1 MKKRL
6 LAAVLTICMMT
17 ASVGMDVSANHGV
30 QDSGEAHEQQ
40 EQPEPDEQNQQQYVT
55 LGEEENAQSEEAA
68 SPQAEEDEIVPQPAE
83 AEAMPQAPQEGVQQP
98 SESVSQ
104 PKESESTQQPSE
116 GVQPEEAG
124 SAQQPSEGVQ
134 SAEEAENVQQPSEDA
149 QPEEAGSV
157 QQPSEGVQQPKD
169 VEAAPQPAEPEVAA
183 PADKSRIAPRAA
195 EPRTI
200 PQAEAPQP
208 EAGTTNF
215 IFVEKENVSLSQ
227 QQNILISVGSDGGNV
242 TEAQLV
248 YHKQG
253 SAQELTA
260 SQTRIAEDTVLFS
273 LPYTSA
279 SQEGAYRLDRMCYTT
294 EQGRRFEADLTKE
307 RTVTYGVETQVQAKP
322 DARLVDEDINMNVV
336 TFDENGKQETE
347 VSIEDALNYAG
358 AGEASGVGAMGSAG
372 TFDAAR
378 SMGAAKNMVFVLD
391 PGHGGSDP
399 GATRTHNGVTY
410 YERDIVLKIT
420 NYCKAELEKYAG
432 VKVYMTRTDNTSP
445 LMDRWQR
452 TQFALQKGANVIIS
466 FHINSTGDQET
477 TASGSLVYVPN
488 ADTPS
493 AAVSQEL
500 ARKILEKLQTLG
512 LQNRGLLI
520 NESLGMIKYPKDS
533 GVPGILIEHAFVNNA
548 GDVANYLSSDAKLK
562 KLGVADATGIAAYYK
577 LKKKNTK
584 YEDYEAGSGTL
595 KVKANKEQTKYTMS
609 LSGVEKA
616 YSVRFAV
623 WSDASNQ
630 ADLKWYDATLNSSGV
645 WTTSFKV
652 SSFKKKGNYNIHAY
666 ILDAY
671 GDSVFAQSTA
681 VSVKGT
687 SVKKVT
693 IDKVNPAKGT
703 FRIRATGVS
712 SGSPISKVTVKVWSQ
727 KNKKD
732 AYTYTAKKQKDGS
745 YLITANIKR
754 HKYNYGTYQV
764 YVYATDKNG
773 ITKTVKKSVKL
784 KKNWDLTAKANKS
797 QTKYTITANALPG
810 YKSVKMAVWSDKNG
824 QDDLKWY
831 EAKKN
836 DDGKW
841 SVSVKISKHKSAGTY
856 HIHMY
861 GKDPNKKQKIL
872 GTSTFRVTAPA
883 IKELTV
889 KKVNPDAGTF
899 YFYIKGVSAKA
910 GVDTVTVKVY
920 PKNNSKLAYTYT
932 AKETDEGIYRIK
944 VNIKKHN
951 NYEGTYRLKTYVKDQ
966 RGIVKTKTY
975 TYTFPSEEDPSDE

>member
-6 LAAVLTICMMT
+6 LAAVLTICMVA
-17 ASVGMDVSANHGV
+17 ASVGMEASASSSV
-30 QDSGEAHEQQ
+30 QENGEGYNQQ
-40 EQPEPDEQNQQQYVT
+40 EQ
-55 LGEEENAQSEEAA
+55 LALEEENILEVDEAEIPEAEEAEVA
-68 SPQAEEDEIVPQPAE
+68 PQADEGENTSQAEEAEVLPQADESENTPQAEEVPTA
-83 AEAMPQAPQEGVQQP
+83 PQADESDNASQTEEPRTTP
-98 SESVSQ
+98 SADES
-104 PKESESTQQPSE
+104 K
-116 GVQPEEAG
+116 
-124 SAQQPSEGVQ
+124 
-134 SAEEAENVQQPSEDA
+134 
-149 QPEEAGSV
+149 
-157 QQPSEGVQQPKD
+157 
-169 VEAAPQPAEPEVAA
+169 
-183 PADKSRIAPRAA
+183 IAPRTV
-195 EPRTI
+195 EPQNA
-200 PQAEAPQP
+200 PQAEAPKT
-208 EAGTTNF
+208 ETGTANF

-227 QQNILISVGSDGGNV
+227 QQNILISVTTAGGNV
-242 TEAQLV
+242 TKAQLI

-253 SAQELTA
+253 STQELTA

-279 SQEGAYRLDRMCYTT
+279 SQAGVYRLDRMCYTT
-294 EQGRRFEADLTKE
+294 EQGRQFEVDLTKE

-336 TFDENGKQETE
+336 TFDENGKQESE
-347 VSIEDALNYAG
+347 VSIQDALNYAG
-358 AGEASGVGAMGSAG
+358 AGAAAGVGAMGSAG
-372 TFDAAR
+372 NFGAAR
-378 SMGAAKNMVFVLD
+378 SMGASNSMVFVLD

-399 GATRTHNGVTY
+399 GAVRTHNGVTY

-466 FHINSTGDQET
+466 FHINATGEQET

-500 ARKILEKLQTLG
+500 SRKILEKLQTLG

-520 NESLGMIKYPKDS
+520 NEELGMIKYPKES

-562 KLGVADATGIAAYYK
+562 KLGEADAAGIAAYYK
-577 LKKKNTK
+577 LKKKNTN

-595 KVKANKEQTKYTMS
+595 KVKANAEQTKYTMS
-609 LSGVEKA
+609 LSGVAKA
-616 YSVRFAV
+616 YGVRFAV

-630 ADLKWYDATLNSSGV
+630 ADLKWYNAKLNSSGV

-666 ILDAY
+666 IMDAY
-671 GDSVFAQSTA
+671 GDSVFSQSTA
-681 VSVKGT
+681 VTVKGT

-693 IDKVNPAKGT
+693 IDKVNPLKGT

-712 SGSPISKVTVKVWSQ
+712 SGAPISQVTVKVWSQ

-784 KKNWDLTAKANKS
+784 KKSWELTAKANKS

-836 DDGKW
+836 EDGKW
-841 SVSVKISKHKSAGTY
+841 SVSVKISKHKGAGTY

-861 GKDPNKKQKIL
+861 GTDSSKKQKAL
-872 GTSTFRVTAPA
+872 TTSSFQVTAPT
-883 IKELTV
+883 IKEMTV
-889 KKVNPDAGTF
+889 RKVNPDAGTF
-899 YFYIKGVSAKA
+899 YFYVKGVAAKA
-910 GVDTVTVKVY
+910 GVDTVTVKAY

-932 AKETDEGIYRIK
+932 AKETGEGIYRIK

-951 NYEGTYRLKTYVKDQ
+951 NYEGAYQLTTYVKDK
-966 RGIVKTKTY
+966 RGIVKSKKY
-975 TYTFPSEEDPSDE
+975 TYTFK